1 MMLTGRW
8 VCPPSGLL
16 PSPKRLHRV
25 TSPDGAPRALPLP
38 VRLIMGLSTACGV
51 AASLMM
57 LAAVMITCQMI
68 FVRAVLNK
76 STVWQTEVVIYLMIA
91 ATLLGLP
98 YVQKLRGHVGVDLLP
113 TLLPQ
118 RMRRGLAIATL
129 AITALMVAIMLY
141 YGYDMWHFAY
151 QRGWKSETIL
161 AAPLWIPYLAIPV
174 GFAIFLLQL
183 LADLWLSITSF
194 PMDAKG
200 LPAIGPEMTE
210 DY

>member
-16 PSPKRLHRV
+16 PFPKRLHRV
-25 TSPDGAPRALPLP
+25 TYPDGAPRALPLP
-38 VRLIMGLSTACGV
+38 VRLIMGLSTA
-51 AASLMM
+51 
-57 LAAVMITCQMI
+57 
-68 FVRAVLNK
+68 
-76 STVWQTEVVIYLMIA
+76 EVVIYLMIA

-174 GFAIFLLQL
+174 GFAVFLLQL